1 MREAMKNLSL
11 RWKLT
16 LIIAGISGASLVMAG
31 LLVLGYD
38 LYRIHVNEVEQLSL
52 IADVLGQNSVAAL
65 TFDDEGAAAEAVAA
79 SRVAEPV
86 LAACLYSASG
96 QLFAAYHRER
106 TWTCPAHLPYGD
118 GIHSAGSA
126 LTVVRPV
133 MVRGEFKGRIAIR
146 SDLRHLVPRL
156 RHYLMLILL
165 VLAGSCVTALLLALR
180 FQKVITGPVLAL
192 LRIARRVSQT
202 RDYALRARAE
212 SHDEIGQLVEGFNE
226 MLEQIEQRDGELQ
239 HHREHLESLVDSRTL
254 ELRQT
259 NQQLQLAKDGAEAA
273 SRAKSE
279 FLANMSHEI
288 RTPMN
293 GVLGMLELTL
303 DTSLTAE
310 QHEYL
315 QVALSSGELMLG
327 VINDIL
333 DFSKIES
340 GMLELE
346 QVAFQLH
353 DLVSQTL
360 KTLAL
365 RAHQKGLE
373 LAYEL
378 GPTVPE
384 QVIGD
389 SVRLREVLVN
399 LVGNAIKFTESGEVS
414 IEIDAVGEP
423 GASCELLF
431 AVRDTGIG
439 VPLEK
444 QAQIFEAF
452 SQADNSITRHYGG
465 TGLGLAIST
474 RLVKA
479 MGGRIWL
486 ESVPGKGSTFFF
498 TVRLDTVEKPLTAA
512 SEEADVSLT
521 GLHALAV
528 DDNSTNRK
536 IIGAMLRRWGME
548 CYTAASGEE
557 ALNTLCAAQK
567 AGVHYDII
575 LVDCEMPRMDG
586 FTLAQRIHE
595 QAGMRGTPIMML
607 TSRDLPRDRR
617 RCEAAGIKFYL
628 VKPVQ
633 KADLRATLLAAISAS
648 HAAMQPSDSR
658 ALAEASLA
666 PNVASSRPVAPTAD
680 TPGTSSSQGGMSI
693 LVAED
698 NPVNQTFLCRTLE
711 KMGHKPIVAKDGQE
725 ALERFKTERLDVIFM
740 DVQMPEMD
748 GLSATAAIREIES
761 HDGRHIPIFA
771 MTAHALKGDRERC
784 LLAGMDGYITK
795 PAKVAEIRNV
805 LESLSASG
813 ENAEGSPVDEVVFA

>member
-1 MREAMKNLSL
+1 MREAIKNLSL

-31 LLVLGYD
+31 LLVVGYD
-38 LYRIHVNEVEQLSL
+38 LYRIHVNQIEQLSL
-52 IADVLGQNSVAAL
+52 IADVLGQNSAAAL
-65 TFDDEGAAAEAVAA
+65 AFDDDDAATEAVAA
-79 SRVAEPV
+79 SRVVEPV

-106 TWTCPAHLPYGD
+106 TWSCPARVPYGD

-126 LTVVRPV
+126 LTIVRPV

-146 SDLRHLVPRL
+146 SDFRDLVPRL
-156 RHYLMLILL
+156 RHYVLLILL
-165 VLAGSCVTALLLALR
+165 VLAGSCITALLLALR
-180 FQKVITGPVLAL
+180 FQKVITGPILAL
-192 LRIARRVSQT
+192 LRIARTVSRT
-202 RDYALRARAE
+202 RDYALRARSE
-212 SHDEIGQLVEGFNE
+212 SQDEIGQLVGGFNE
-226 MLEQIEQRDGELQ
+226 MLGQIEQRDAELQ

-254 ELRQT
+254 ELRQA
-259 NQQLQLAKDGAEAA
+259 NQELQLAKDGAEAA

-293 GVLGMLELTL
+293 GVMGMLELTL
-303 DTSLTAE
+303 DTSLTVE
-310 QHEYL
+310 QREYL

-346 QVAFQLH
+346 EAAFPLQ

-360 KTLAL
+360 KTMAL

-373 LAYEL
+373 LAFEL
-378 GPTVPE
+378 SPKVPE
-384 QVIGD
+384 HVIGD
-389 SVRLREVLVN
+389 SVRLREVLIN

-414 IEIDAVGEP
+414 VEIDAIGEP
-423 GASCELLF
+423 GNTCELLF
-431 AVRDTGIG
+431 SVRDTGIG
-439 VPLEK
+439 VPPDK

-452 SQADNSITRHYGG
+452 SQADNTITRHYGG

-474 RLVKA
+474 RLIKA

-486 ESVPGKGSTFFF
+486 ESTPGKGSTFFF
-498 TVRLDTVEKPLTAA
+498 TVRLDIAERPVTSG
-512 SEEADVSLT
+512 SEEADADLT

-528 DDNSTNRK
+528 DDNATNRK
-536 IIGAMLRRWGME
+536 IISEMLRRWGME
-548 CYTAASGEE
+548 CYTASSGEE
-557 ALNTLCAAQK
+557 ALTVLSAATR
-567 AGVHYDII
+567 ARRPYDII
-575 LVDCEMPRMDG
+575 LLDCEMPQMDG
-586 FTLAQRIHE
+586 FTLAQRIRE
-595 QAGMRGTPIMML
+595 RAEMQGTPIMML

-633 KADLRATLLAAISAS
+633 KADLHATLVGAISAN
-648 HAAMQPSDSR
+648 HGAAQPSDTR
-658 ALAEASLA
+658 AVADATIAPEVLSACPLAS
-666 PNVASSRPVAPTAD
+666 TAD
-680 TPGTSSSQGGMSI
+680 TPGTSRSKPELSI

-698 NPVNQTFLCRTLE
+698 NPVNQVFLCRTLE
-711 KMGHKPIVAKDGQE
+711 KMGHKPIVANDGKE
-725 ALERFKTERLDVIFM
+725 AVEKFKAERLDAIFM
-740 DVQMPEMD
+740 DVQMPHMD

-761 HDGRHIPIFA
+761 RDGRHIPIFA

-784 LLAGMDGYITK
+784 LSAGMDGYITK
-795 PAKVAEIRNV
+795 PAKLEDVRKTLETITAEPEN
-805 LESLSASG
+805 EEASLVG
-813 ENAEGSPVDEVVFA
+813 EAVIA